1 MGSLFGN
8 IARAVTR
15 SPITKIAAS
24 FIPGASAA
32 LTVGSLA
39 TTAYGAYQAMKT
51 PAGMPALPSLGGMPT
66 GGGFAGGL
74 SPYAGK
80 TGIFQN
86 DPNVKGRPDIEAAA
100 ISKAN
105 LRVCYRSPQRGYVVV
120 KDSNGDP
127 MAIPKAMAKQYYG
140 WRPAKK
146 PLLSIRDTNAIR
158 RAGTA
163 IKKLQRAEKMAK
175 KIANWHSPHR
185 AAPRNIVVTGRTV
198 SAKRIAA

>member
-8 IARAVTR
+8 IVRAVTR
-15 SPITKIAAS
+15 SPITKVVGS
-24 FIPGASAA
+24 FIPGVSTALAVGSAA
-32 LTVGSLA
+32 S
-39 TTAYGAYQAMKT
+39 TAYGAYQALKGS
-51 PAGMPALPSLGGMPT
+51 PSMPALPSLGSMPM
-66 GGGFAGGL
+66 GGGFA
-74 SPYAGK
+74 PNAGN

-86 DPNVKGRPDIEAAA
+86 DPNVKGRKDIEAAA

-105 LRVCYRSPQRGYVVV
+105 LKVCYRSPARGYVVV
-120 KDSNGDP
+120 RDDNGDP
-127 MAIPKAMAKQYYG
+127 MAIPKAMAKAYYG

-175 KIANWHSPHR
+175 KIANWHTPHR
-185 AAPRNIVVTGRTV
+185 SAPRNIIVTGGTV
-198 SAKRIAA
+198 GRKKLAA

>member
-8 IARAVTR
+8 IARAVGGTVMSVAR
-15 SPITKIAAS
+15 SPVGGILKAVPVVGTAVSAIGAIGAVGS
-24 FIPGASAA
+24 MLGGAGASPGQ
-32 LTVGSLA
+32 LPT
-39 TTAYGAYQAMKT
+39 
-51 PAGMPALPSLGGMPT
+51 MPAMP
-66 GGGFAGGL
+66 GGL
-74 SPYAGK
+74 SPYAGQ
-80 TGIFQN
+80 TGVFQN
-86 DPNVKGRPDIEAAA
+86 DPNVKGRPDIQAAA

-105 LRVCYRSPQRGYVVV
+105 LKVCYRSPSKGYVVV
-120 KDSNGDP
+120 RDTNGDP
-127 MAIPKAMAKQYYG
+127 MAIPKAMAKAYYG
-140 WRPAKK
+140 WKPAKK

>member
-8 IARAVTR
+8 IARGIGGAVMTVAR
-15 SPITKIAAS
+15 SPIAKAIPVVGTGLSVLGAAS
-24 FIPGASAA
+24 
-32 LTVGSLA
+32 
-39 TTAYGAYQAMKT
+39 GAYNMLKPSPGQVPT
-51 PAGMPALPSLGGMPT
+51 GMPAMPGMPM
-66 GGGFAGGL
+66 GV
-74 SPYAGK
+74 SQYAGQ

-86 DPNVKGRPDIEAAA
+86 DPNVKGRKDIEAAA

-105 LRVCYRSPQRGYVVV
+105 LKVCYRSPQRGYVVV
-120 KDSNGDP
+120 RDDNGDP

-185 AAPRNIVVTGRTV
+185 SAPRNIIVTGGTV
-198 SAKRIAA
+198 GRKRIAA